1 MLLIDPTLVNFSII
15 IKKQKNKQTMKKTIL
30 AIGVV
35 TMLASCVG
43 SVTTSD
49 TGKTDSTSMKVDST
63 AKSVD
68 STHKKVDTTAVK

>member
-1 MLLIDPTLVNFSII
+1 
-15 IKKQKNKQTMKKTIL
+15 MKKTIL